1 MDNFSQKVRVFDA
14 FPKVAPEAS
23 VRSQRG
29 GFSTILTISCA
40 LLIIWIQIGG
50 YLGGYVDHQFA
61 IDNETRL
68 ELKINLDI
76 LVAMPCQYLSTNV
89 MDITSD
95 RYMAGE
101 VLNFQGTGFYVPE
114 GFAINKENSDYN
126 TPELDEIMQET
137 LRAEFSMAG
146 ARANLEAPSC
156 HIFGTIPVNHVRGE
170 FFIVPRGTMRRDRAL
185 LDPLAYNLSHV
196 ISEFS
201 YGDFYPFINN
211 PLDFSGKVTTEN
223 TQRYRYFT
231 KLVPTLY
238 EKLGLTV
245 DTYQYSL
252 TEIHDLADKEGVQ
265 PPGIYFGYSFEPIKL
280 TIREKR
286 IGFFLFVSRLLT
298 ILSGLLIAAGYMFR
312 LYIKVLSVLF
322 GKKYVERGTE
332 RKSGGLLDS
341 TASEMKN
348 L

>member
-14 FPKVAPEAS
+14 FPKVAPEVS

-29 GFSTILTISCA
+29 GFSTLLTIFCA
-40 LLIIWIQIGG
+40 LLIIWIQVGG
-50 YLGGYVDHQFA
+50 FLGGYVDRQFA
-61 IDNETRL
+61 VDNEIRL
-68 ELKINLDI
+68 DLKINLDM
-76 LVAMPCQYLSTNV
+76 LVAMPCQYITTNV

-101 VLNFQGTGFYVPE
+101 VLNFQGTGFFVPQS
-114 GFAINKENSDYN
+114 FAINRENNDYD

-146 ARANLEAPSC
+146 ARANMDAPSC

-170 FFIVPRGTMRRDRAL
+170 FFIVPKGTMSRDRLL
-185 LDPLAYNLSHV
+185 LDPRAYNLSHV

-211 PLDFSGKVTTEN
+211 PLDFTGKVTTEN
-223 TQRYRYFT
+223 RQRYRYFT

-252 TEIHDLADKEGVQ
+252 TEVHEVAEERATP
-265 PPGIYFGYSFEPIKL
+265 PPGIYFDYSFEPIKL

-286 IGFFLFVSRLLT
+286 IGFFLFVARLLT
-298 ILSGLLIAAGYMFR
+298 ILSGLLIAAGYLFR
-312 LYIKVLSVLF
+312 LYIKVLSILF
-322 GKKYVERGTE
+322 GKKYVERDTE
-332 RKSGGLLDS
+332 RKTGGLLDS
-341 TASEMKN
+341 TTAEMKN